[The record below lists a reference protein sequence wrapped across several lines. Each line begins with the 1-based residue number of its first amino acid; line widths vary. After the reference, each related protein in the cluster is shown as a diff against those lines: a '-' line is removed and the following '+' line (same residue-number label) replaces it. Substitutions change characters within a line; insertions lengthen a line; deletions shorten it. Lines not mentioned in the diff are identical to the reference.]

1 MRVEAAWN
9 EVAMPFS
16 IPRNATEETM
26 LYRFACLDAHDNAV
40 STEEIEA
47 RSLIDALAKA
57 HMMLRSPR
65 HGRPEPLPTF
75 CFAGRRTGLPQPAS
89 AVARTAPVPHAE

>member
-1 MRVEAAWN
+1 MRVKAAWN

-16 IPRNATEETM
+16 IPRNATEETL

-47 RSLIDALAKA
+47 RSLIDAIAKA
-57 HMMLRSPR
+57 HMMLRS
-65 HGRPEPLPTF
+65 RPHHAMVEVWL
-75 CFAGRRTGLPQPAS
+75 GNS
-89 AVARTAPVPHAE
+89 VAYRARKDRTAA